1 MLSRLLITFLPRKVQ
16 VAPTYR
22 VVSFSGLGNLIGNCF
37 GEEGGDFQ
45 KLGHHPLF
53 GLSCYLGTV
62 LVSVCIC
69 HEANIL
75 QWAYKEVQG
84 PLKVESPA
92 ILGLTGSNQLLSYP
106 QQLWHSFNGC
116 ALPPSLLSQK
126 GEGKGTQRQIVGG
139 DVDGDTELTQMTILI
154 TQMTAAVVLGGEAVH
169 RGR

>member
-1 MLSRLLITFLPRKVQ
+1 M
-16 VAPTYR
+16 APTYR

-53 GLSCYLGTV
+53 GLSCYLETV

-154 TQMTAAVVLGGEAVH
+154 TQMTILIIQMTAAVVLGGEAVH